1 MAVSKTLNPE
11 QYVSR
16 RGLLLAGAAAA
27 TGLLAWSL
35 TTNTR
40 TQTAARGRTRTKSA
54 RLPPEDLLKPG
65 PMPDLALGSPD
76 APVTI
81 VEYASLTCPACA
93 NFHNKVLP
101 ALKEKYIDTG
111 KVRLVFREFVL
122 NEKDARAAMMSRCV
136 GGEKSLPLVF
146 ALFAKQED
154 WAHASS
160 TNEFFGKLFAV
171 GQQAGI
177 TRQSFNKCQQDEKL
191 LKKLVALRDRGAQFG
206 VDKTPTFFVNGTML
220 EVANATIEDFDK
232 ALEPLLTR

>member
-1 MAVSKTLNPE
+1 MSKTLNPE
-11 QYVSR
+11 QYLSR

-27 TGLLAWSL
+27 TGLLAWSW

-40 TQTAARGRTRTKSA
+40 TQSASRGRPRPKGTK
-54 RLPPEDLLKPG
+54 LPPEDLLKPG
-65 PMPDLALGSPD
+65 PVPDLAIGSPD

-93 NFHNKVLP
+93 NFHTKVLP

-122 NEKDARAAMMSRCV
+122 NEKDARAAMMARCA
-136 GGEKSLPLVF
+136 GGEKSLPLVS
-146 ALFAKQED
+146 ALFAKQEE
-154 WAHASS
+154 WATATNS
-160 TNEFFGKLFAV
+160 NEFFGKLFAL
-171 GQQAGI
+171 GQQAGF
-177 TRQSFNKCQQDEKL
+177 TRQTFSKCQQDEKL

-206 VDKTPTFFVNGTML
+206 VDKTPTFFINGTML
-220 EVANATIEDFDK
+220 DGANATIEDFDK